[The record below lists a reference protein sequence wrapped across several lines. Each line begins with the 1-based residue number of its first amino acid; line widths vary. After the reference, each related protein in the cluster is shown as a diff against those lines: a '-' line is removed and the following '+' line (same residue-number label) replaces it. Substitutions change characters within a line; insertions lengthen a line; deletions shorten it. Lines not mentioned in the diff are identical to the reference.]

1 MKRMLINA
9 THAEEVRVALING
22 NRLYDFDL
30 ENRTREQKKSNI
42 YKGRVTRVEPSLEA
56 VFVEYGANRQGFL
69 SMREIANSYFRA
81 DPRSTNNI
89 RELITEGTEL
99 LVQVEK
105 EERGNKGAALSTF
118 ISLAG
123 RYLVLMPNNP
133 KGGGISR
140 QIAGSVREEMKEIL
154 GQLDVPRAMSV
165 IVRTAGI
172 GRTQEELQLDLT
184 HLLGL
189 WQQIQTRAGSG
200 PSPLL
205 VHQEAGVVT
214 RAVRDYLR
222 DDIAEVL
229 IDNEQAY
236 NEAASFVQ
244 QVMPHQID
252 KIRKYMADEPLFPRF
267 GIESQIET
275 AYQREVKLPSGGSIV
290 IDQTEALVSI
300 DINSAKA
307 TRGSDVEDTALN
319 TNSEAAEE
327 IARQLRLRDMGGLI
341 VIDFIDMGKER
352 NQRAVEQKLRD
363 ATQSDRARIQF
374 GQLSRFGLMEM
385 SRQRLRPSLEES
397 TGYVCPRCHGTGMI
411 RDLRS
416 LSLSIM
422 RSIEEIA
429 LRERQGEVQV
439 QVPVE
444 IAAFL
449 LNEKRQ
455 AIVYLEQTSRVR
467 ITVLPHPHLETP
479 HFHVQFNRD
488 GYAPA
493 SYERLGTVREEQQQL
508 GYETTWEQ
516 PVQQLAEETTAAP
529 AARPQRGRRNN
540 PNNTN
545 NNSNSAPATKADG
558 APIDNKAAAPAPQPA
573 AAPVAT
579 TSAAAWLENLFV
591 TRQARTTDSISA
603 NDAAA
608 SIEQL
613 VNAGA
618 VSRGQFGEV
627 THAAATT
634 AQPTA
639 TVDSSNAS
647 NAYSNDDNTRPART
661 QDSNAAPRNRGNR
674 NRRNRDQERD
684 AETSSATHASDTNN
698 TNNVASTQAAPAVE
712 QAPEPTLRDRDDTPR
727 NRNRRN
733 QNNNQNGSASNGQN
747 TASNSNNERNA
758 DRQRDETPSSR
769 QFEMKERDSSRDDS
783 KNGNTANNANTT
795 AAIPRRERGSSPR
808 PSRGPRQRDASV
820 LDEQSDVSMQVI
832 APQADAPVDTVRTI
846 QIDSPVDQNGN
857 QSSNQDLDQAAG
869 STPVQTTA
877 PTATTDANVEA
888 SPALTQPEATVAGST
903 EDNSSTPA
911 VRAAN
916 DPRER
921 RRLRA
926 LGLDDI
932 ATTTTSDPALTAH
945 ADQVAESSEQRLHI
959 STPAPLQGSVG
970 DFIRAT
976 LPEEGEQLLSTGRVI
991 EAFLKALDT
1000 RLVQVQAA
1008 AQAPAQT
1015 SVENTV
1021 ADTTSVDVN
1030 VVEALMPAAE
1040 PLPLT
1045 PPAPTARLA
1054 NDPRERRRQARQAA
1068 AQASSDTAN
1077 VDSTNPAE
1085 TTSEDAAENAV
1096 SDTPTTTTADHA
1108 AVVDAVDST
1117 STEAVAP
1124 TPAAV
1129 DQASVET
1136 TEDAAATEPTIGNV
1150 AEAEVKDPATDSTPA
1165 ADSGNTEN
1173 ASTDAPVEVAA
1184 EPVAAPRRP
1193 SRAKVI
1199 PVAQADNGDRLIGD
1213 GITADELNAPEDE
1226 HEEGDVNGNVDSN
1239 EPRRPRRPR
1248 TSGRPPKKR
1257 NAT

>member
-154 GQLDVPRAMSV
+154 AHLDVPRAMSV

-172 GRTQEELQLDLT
+172 GRTQEELQLDLQ
-184 HLLGL
+184 HLLSL
-189 WQQIQTRAGSG
+189 WQQIQHRANAG

-252 KIRKYMADEPLFPRF
+252 KIRKYTAEEPLFPRF

-307 TRGSDVEDTALN
+307 TRGADVEDTALN
-319 TNSEAAEE
+319 TNLEAADE

-341 VIDFIDMGKER
+341 VIDFIDMSKER
-352 NQRAVEQKLRD
+352 NQRAVEQRLRD

-455 AIVYLEQTSRVR
+455 SIVYLEQASRVR

-479 HFHVQFNRD
+479 HYHVQFNRD

-493 SYERLGTVREEQQQL
+493 SYERIGTAREEQQQL
-508 GYETTWEQ
+508 GYETTWQQ
-516 PVQQLAEETTAAP
+516 PTQPLADTPAPQAQQAAQQQ
-529 AARPQRGRRNN
+529 AQRPQRQRR
-540 PNNTN
+540 PQQGQPTTDKREDTPMV
-545 NNSNSAPATKADG
+545 AAAV
-558 APIDNKAAAPAPQPA
+558 AAPAPVAQPA
-573 AAPVAT
+573 ATAPAS
-579 TSAAAWLENLFV
+579 SAAAWLENLFT
-591 TRQARTTDSISA
+591 TRQARTSDGMNA

-608 SIEQL
+608 GIEQL
-613 VNAGA
+613 VNNGA
-618 VSRGQFGEV
+618 VSRGQQG
-627 THAAATT
+627 AITT
-634 AQPTA
+634 PAPVQPTRPA
-639 TVDSSNAS
+639 PVAAPAAPSAAQDFQLPSTGFTPRAEHNS
-647 NAYSNDDNTRPART
+647 NAYNTGTSSEDSTRPQRHVP
-661 QDSNAAPRNRGNR
+661 DNAQRQPRPNR
-674 NRRNRDQERD
+674 NRRQRDNEGTPNSPMTPENSALSVDISTPAEPVMRDRGERDEQPARNNRPAQRRNNAPTDRTAERQQERQD
-684 AETSSATHASDTNN
+684 RQVERP
-698 TNNVASTQAAPAVE
+698 AAQQDEP
-712 QAPEPTLRDRDDTPR
+712 QAPRQP
-727 NRNRRN
+727 
-733 QNNNQNGSASNGQN
+733 Q
-747 TASNSNNERNA
+747 A
-758 DRQRDETPSSR
+758 D
-769 QFEMKERDSSRDDS
+769 
-783 KNGNTANNANTT
+783 
-795 AAIPRRERGSSPR
+795 AAALPRRERGSSPR
-808 PSRGPRQRDASV
+808 PSRGPRQRDGSV
-820 LDEQSDVSMQVI
+820 LDELHTGINMQVI
-832 APQADAPVDTVRTI
+832 EALPDAPANTVRTI
-846 QIDSPVDQNGN
+846 NLDATA
-857 QSSNQDLDQAAG
+857 LDQAPVSTIAPDLTD
-869 STPVQTTA
+869 SPAVAVVVHDSSVDTTPVVV
-877 PTATTDANVEA
+877 PPVATDDD
-888 SPALTQPEATVAGST
+888 QPNE
-903 EDNSSTPA
+903 PRP
-911 VRAAN
+911 RAAN

-921 RRLRA
+921 RRRRE
-926 LGLDDI
+926 LGLPDMD
-932 ATTTTSDPALTAH
+932 APTADPVSPVAAPVTDLALTAH
-945 ADQVAESSEQRLHI
+945 AEQVAEVSEQRLH
-959 STPAPLQGSVG
+959 PAPVQGSVG
-970 DFIRAT
+970 DFVRAT
-976 LPEEGEQLLSTGRVI
+976 LATEGDQLLADGRVI
-991 EAFLKALDT
+991 EAFLKALDA
-1000 RLVQVQAA
+1000 RLVQIN
-1008 AQAPAQT
+1008 P
-1015 SVENTV
+1015 
-1021 ADTTSVDVN
+1021 
-1030 VVEALMPAAE
+1030 VVEAAPISAPEPVTPVIDVNTATADSVPAIDASPAAVDT
-1040 PLPLT
+1040 LPLV
-1045 PPAPTARLA
+1045 PPAPIARAA

-1068 AQASSDTAN
+1068 QQPTQLSSE
-1077 VDSTNPAE
+1077 DSLPVAE
-1085 TTSEDAAENAV
+1085 TTTTPEQPVQGQVIDSIDATPDTAE
-1096 SDTPTTTTADHA
+1096 T
-1108 AVVDAVDST
+1108 
-1117 STEAVAP
+1117 VAP
-1124 TPAAV
+1124 VVTA
-1129 DQASVET
+1129 
-1136 TEDAAATEPTIGNV
+1136 
-1150 AEAEVKDPATDSTPA
+1150 
-1165 ADSGNTEN
+1165 
-1173 ASTDAPVEVAA
+1173 
-1184 EPVAAPRRP
+1184 
-1193 SRAKVI
+1193 
-1199 PVAQADNGDRLIGD
+1199 AQADPADATPVSDDAVVLDATSVNAEPLNTAIEHSDVPTAMETPAVDMVEVIEVAVVEAPVTAEDAPTALTASAASISSTAFEPDAFMPFD
-1213 GITADELNAPEDE
+1213 GVTADELNAPEDE

-1239 EPRRPRRPR
+1239 AETRRPRRPR
-1248 TSGRPPKKR
+1248 TGGRPPKKR
-1257 NAT
+1257 NPS